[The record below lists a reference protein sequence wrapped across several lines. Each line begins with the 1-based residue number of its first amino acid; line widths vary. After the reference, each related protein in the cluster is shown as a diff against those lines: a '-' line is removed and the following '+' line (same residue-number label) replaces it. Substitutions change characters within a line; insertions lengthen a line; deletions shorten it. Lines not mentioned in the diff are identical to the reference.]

1 MARVTARNLWKTYGD
16 HVVLEN
22 VNLDVADHEFVTI
35 VGASGCGK
43 TTFLKMLLGMETPS
57 KGKLLIDG
65 KPIVPEPTADRGI
78 VFQRYSL
85 FPHLTVLQNVLL
97 GLEFERSRLLGKL
110 FGASKRSAIAR
121 ASALLESIGLGSSLD
136 KYPAQLSGGMQ
147 QRLSIAQSV
156 IRRPKILLLDEP
168 FGALDPG
175 ITLDLHKLILELWA
189 ANEMSIFMIT
199 HDIRESFQLGTRLLV
214 FDKVRHDP
222 QAPDAYGARITYD
235 LRLKAHTERAPPP
248 AALEALTV

>member
-1 MARVTARNLWKTYGD
+1 MARVVARNLWKTYGD

-22 VNLDVADHEFVTI
+22 VNLDVADREFVTI

-43 TTFLKMLLGMETPS
+43 TTFLKLLLGMETVS
-57 KGKLLIDG
+57 RGQLLIDG
-65 KPIVPEPTADRGI
+65 EPIVPEPNADRGI

-85 FPHLTVLQNVLL
+85 FPHLTVLENVLL
-97 GLEFERSRLLGKL
+97 GLEFERSALLGKL
-110 FGASKRSAIAR
+110 FGTSRRNAIAT
-121 ASALLESIGLGSSLD
+121 ATKLLDSIGLGAARD

-175 ITLDLHKLILELWA
+175 ITLDLHKLILEVWA
-189 ANEMSIFMIT
+189 ANEMTIFMIT
-199 HDIRESFQLGTRLLV
+199 HDIKESFQLGTRLLV

-222 QAPDAYGARITYD
+222 QAP
-235 LRLKAHTERAPPP
+235 
-248 AALEALTV
+248 